1 MSKQRI
7 QLVTRADD
15 AGSCNSANVAIW
27 NSYRQGIVLNASVMV
42 PAPAFEEAAELLG
55 SEEGLCV
62 GLHATLT
69 SEWESVRWGP
79 VLPAQEVSSLVDE
92 HGCFP
97 RSRRALEDNGA
108 RLDEMLAEIEAQ
120 LEVARSHGLNIAY
133 VDTHMSVRF
142 SGGLEEPLKELARRE
157 GLVYGYDVPWLPAV
171 QGEFANS
178 VEEFIAQ
185 LEAADPGTYLAV
197 GHPAYDRVDVRMF
210 GEGIGVSRDWD
221 RRMFTDP
228 RVLGYCTA
236 HGVMPIRYTEA

>member
-1 MSKQRI
+1 MGEKRI

-27 NSYRQGIVLNASVMV
+27 SCYRKGIVRNASVMV

-62 GLHATLT
+62 GLHVTLT

-79 VLPAQEVSSLVDE
+79 VLSPEEVPSLVDQD
-92 HGCFP
+92 GCFP

-108 RLDEMLAEIEAQ
+108 RLEEMLAEIAAQ
-120 LEVARSHGLNIAY
+120 LEAARSHGLNIAY

-142 SGGLEEPLKELARRE
+142 SCGLEEPLKELARRE
-157 GLVYGYDVPWLPAV
+157 GLVYGYEVPWLPPV
-171 QGEFANS
+171 EGRFANR
-178 VEEFIAQ
+178 VEEFVAQ
-185 LEAADPGTYLAV
+185 LAAAEPGTYLAV
-197 GHPAYDRVDVRMF
+197 GHPTYDRLDVEMF
-210 GEGIGVSRDWD
+210 SPGQGPKRDWD

-228 RVLGYCTA
+228 PVLDYCAA
-236 HGVMPIRYTEA
+236 HGVVPIRYTES